1 MEEHKTYSIGKVA
14 NMVGVPKYKLRHW
27 CDRYLPE
34 IQKIDIGDLQHR
46 RFRDRDIE
54 LIKKIKAYRD
64 RGFTLEAAIEN
75 ARDNQAREGHEGNPA
90 ITNSTERKEI

>member
-1 MEEHKTYSIGKVA
+1 MEEDRTYSLGRVA

-34 IQKIDIGDLQHR
+34 IQKIDIGDMQHR
-46 RFRDRDIE
+46 RFTDRDIE

-64 RGFTLEAAIEN
+64 RGFTLEAAIS
-75 ARDNQAREGHEGNPA
+75 QAREDLDGG
-90 ITNSTERKEI
+90 KE

>member
-1 MEEHKTYSIGKVA
+1 MEREKTYSIGKVA

-34 IQKIDIGDLQHR
+34 IQKIDIADMQHR
-46 RFRDRDIE
+46 RFTDRDIE

-64 RGFTLEAAIEN
+64 RGFTLEAAIS
-75 ARDNQAREGHEGNPA
+75 QAREDLDGE
-90 ITNSTERKEI
+90 KE

>member
-1 MEEHKTYSIGKVA
+1 MEQDRTYSIGRVA

-34 IQKIDIGDLQHR
+34 IQKIDIGDMQHR
-46 RFRDRDIE
+46 RFTDKDIE
-54 LIKKIKAYRD
+54 LIKSIKAYRD

-75 ARDNQAREGHEGNPA
+75 ARN
-90 ITNSTERKEI
+90 NSPGRDTK

>member
-1 MEEHKTYSIGKVA
+1 MEKDRTYSIGRVA

-34 IQKIDIGDLQHR
+34 IQKIDIGDMQHR
-46 RFRDRDIE
+46 RFTDKDIE
-54 LIKKIKAYRD
+54 LIKSIKAYRD

-75 ARDNQAREGHEGNPA
+75 ARN
-90 ITNSTERKEI
+90 NSPGRGTK

>member
-1 MEEHKTYSIGKVA
+1 MEQDRTYSIGRVA

-34 IQKIDIGDLQHR
+34 IQKIDIGDMQHR
-46 RFRDRDIE
+46 RFTDKDME
-54 LIKKIKAYRD
+54 LIKSIKAYRD

-75 ARDNQAREGHEGNPA
+75 ARNNSPGRE
-90 ITNSTERKEI
+90 TK

>member
-14 NMVGVPKYKLRHW
+14 NMVRVPKYKLRHW

-34 IQKIDIGDLQHR
+34 IQKIDIADMQHR
-46 RFRDRDIE
+46 RFTDRDIE

-75 ARDNQAREGHEGNPA
+75 ARN
-90 ITNSTERKEI
+90 NSPEKKEV

>member
-1 MEEHKTYSIGKVA
+1 MEEDRTYSIGRVA

-34 IQKIDIGDLQHR
+34 IQKIDIGDMQHR
-46 RFRDRDIE
+46 RFTDRDIE

-64 RGFTLEAAIEN
+64 RGFTLEAAIS
-75 ARDNQAREGHEGNPA
+75 QAREDLDGG
-90 ITNSTERKEI
+90 KE